1 MVVLDKNVHTIKGA
15 RTRNIVMSRDMNDM
29 DMNDIVV
36 PYVVPYDDNDLTTF
50 LNNFDTTVVVDE
62 KEIEL
67 STKILAPPPPPPK
80 RKKNSKRIRR
90 LKKEIDIISKEL
102 LTLRV
107 QFDDLKEFLEKESK
121 RRDSTLKS
129 DLREV
134 KTILKELKGT
144 SSSLLSFHHG
154 PTTSNK

>member
-1 MVVLDKNVHTIKGA
+1 
-15 RTRNIVMSRDMNDM
+15 MNDM
-29 DMNDIVV
+29 DNDIVV

-50 LNNFDTTVVVDE
+50 LNNFDTTVVVVDE
-62 KEIEL
+62 KEVEL
-67 STKILAPPPPPPK
+67 STKIPAPPPPPKPK

-144 SSSLLSFHHG
+144 SSSLLSFHHE

>member
-62 KEIEL
+62 KEVEL
-67 STKILAPPPPPPK
+67 STKIPAPPPPK

>member
-15 RTRNIVMSRDMNDM
+15 RTRNIVMSR

-62 KEIEL
+62 KEVEL
-67 STKILAPPPPPPK
+67 STKIPAPPPPPPK

-144 SSSLLSFHHG
+144 SSSLLSFHHE
-154 PTTSNK
+154 PTTSNE

>member
-1 MVVLDKNVHTIKGA
+1 
-15 RTRNIVMSRDMNDM
+15 MNDM
-29 DMNDIVV
+29 DNDIV

-62 KEIEL
+62 KEVEL
-67 STKILAPPPPPPK
+67 STKIPPPPK

-144 SSSLLSFHHG
+144 PSSLLSFHHG

>member
-1 MVVLDKNVHTIKGA
+1 
-15 RTRNIVMSRDMNDM
+15 MSRDMNDM
-29 DMNDIVV
+29 DNDIV

-62 KEIEL
+62 KEVEL
-67 STKILAPPPPPPK
+67 STKIPPPPPPK

>member
-1 MVVLDKNVHTIKGA
+1 
-15 RTRNIVMSRDMNDM
+15 MS
-29 DMNDIVV
+29 
-36 PYVVPYDDNDLTTF
+36 LT
-50 LNNFDTTVVVDE
+50 V
-62 KEIEL
+62 
-67 STKILAPPPPPPK
+67 
-80 RKKNSKRIRR
+80 
-90 LKKEIDIISKEL
+90 DIISKEL

-144 SSSLLSFHHG
+144 SSSLLSFHHE

>member
-1 MVVLDKNVHTIKGA
+1 M
-15 RTRNIVMSRDMNDM
+15 
-29 DMNDIVV
+29 
-36 PYVVPYDDNDLTTF
+36 
-50 LNNFDTTVVVDE
+50 NNFDTTVVVDE
-62 KEIEL
+62 KEVEL
-67 STKILAPPPPPPK
+67 SMKIPTPPK
-80 RKKNSKRIRR
+80 RKKKSKRIRR

>member
-50 LNNFDTTVVVDE
+50 LNNFDTTAVVVDE
-62 KEIEL
+62 KEVEL
-67 STKILAPPPPPPK
+67 STKIPQPPK

-144 SSSLLSFHHG
+144 SSSSLLSFHHG

>member
-1 MVVLDKNVHTIKGA
+1 MVVLDKNVHTIKGV
-15 RTRNIVMSRDMNDM
+15 RTRNIVMSR

-62 KEIEL
+62 KEVEL
-67 STKILAPPPPPPK
+67 SMKIPTPPK
-80 RKKNSKRIRR
+80 RKKKSKRIRR

>member
-1 MVVLDKNVHTIKGA
+1 
-15 RTRNIVMSRDMNDM
+15 MNDM
-29 DMNDIVV
+29 NMNDIVV

-62 KEIEL
+62 KEVEL
-67 STKILAPPPPPPK
+67 STKIPAPPPPPK

>member
-1 MVVLDKNVHTIKGA
+1 
-15 RTRNIVMSRDMNDM
+15 MSRDMNDM

-50 LNNFDTTVVVDE
+50 LNNFDTTLVVDE
-62 KEIEL
+62 KEVEL
-67 STKILAPPPPPPK
+67 STKIQAPPPK

-144 SSSLLSFHHG
+144 SSSLLLFHHE
-154 PTTSNK
+154 PTTSNE

>member
-50 LNNFDTTVVVDE
+50 LNNFDTTAVVVDE
-62 KEIEL
+62 KEVEL
-67 STKILAPPPPPPK
+67 STKIPAPPPPK

>member
-1 MVVLDKNVHTIKGA
+1 
-15 RTRNIVMSRDMNDM
+15 MNDM
-29 DMNDIVV
+29 DNDIV

-62 KEIEL
+62 KEVEL
-67 STKILAPPPPPPK
+67 STKIPAPPPPPK

-144 SSSLLSFHHG
+144 SSSLLSFHNG